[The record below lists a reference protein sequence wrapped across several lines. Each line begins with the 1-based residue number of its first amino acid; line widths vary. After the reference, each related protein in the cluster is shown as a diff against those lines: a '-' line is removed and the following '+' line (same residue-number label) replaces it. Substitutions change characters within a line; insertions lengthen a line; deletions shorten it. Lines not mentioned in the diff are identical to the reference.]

1 MQSHISNHTIRQL
14 VLLLIIIG
22 LGGVLFWNLRS
33 FLPALLGAYTLYILL
48 RRYNIALTKKFAWN
62 TKLTAVVLM
71 LVSFLILA
79 LPIYFL
85 GQMIYNS
92 HTIAISEYSTIF
104 ASVKKYIEELEKT
117 YDINLIDEQ
126 SFDQL
131 STWATS
137 TAQGILNSTIN
148 GVVSIAMM
156 YFLLFFM
163 LTQWQK
169 MEKNLL
175 NMIPLKSQNAST
187 VRQELNRLVF
197 SNAIGIPVI
206 GIVQGF
212 TGLFIYLILGVPNPF
227 LWFVV
232 TCIASMIPILGS
244 ALAYI
249 PVTILLFSL
258 GLPTKGIIMLLYGA
272 IVIGSVDNIFRIW
285 LQNKLGDTHP
295 MVTMFGVIIGAKLF
309 GFIGLIFGPILIS
322 LFLLLLNIY
331 TVEFALHEPK
341 EE

>member
-1 MQSHISNHTIRQL
+1 MQSHIPNHTIRQL

-48 RRYNIALTKKFAWN
+48 RKYNITLTKKRNWN
-62 TKLTAVVLM
+62 TKLTAAVLM
-71 LVSFLILA
+71 LISFLILA

-92 HTIAISEYSTIF
+92 HAVAISEYSTIF
-104 ASVKKYIEELEKT
+104 TSLKKYIEELEKT
-117 YDINLIDEQ
+117 YEINLIDEQ

-131 STWATS
+131 STWATG
-137 TAQGILNSTIN
+137 TAQEILNSTIN
-148 GVVSIAMM
+148 GVASIAIM
-156 YFLLFFM
+156 YFLLYFM
-163 LTQWQK
+163 LTQWQA

-175 NMIPLKSQNAST
+175 KMIPLKSQNAST

-212 TGLFIYLILGVPNPF
+212 AGLVIYLILGVPNPL
-227 LWFVV
+227 LWFGV

-258 GLPTKGIIMLLYGA
+258 GLPTKGLIMLLYGVL
-272 IVIGSVDNIFRIW
+272 VIGSVDNIFRMW

-295 MVTMFGVIIGAKLF
+295 MVTLFGVIIGAKLF

-331 TVEFALHEPK
+331 TVEFSSQEPK
-341 EE
+341 EG